1 MNNMAE
7 LFARDPREV
16 SDAEFTSM
24 IEELRKM
31 RSKFVHEGGKPSA
44 APKALSSEQKK
55 VAGLDLDIKL

>member
-1 MNNMAE
+1 MAE

-31 RSKFVHEGGKPSA
+31 RAKFVHEGGKPSA
-44 APKALSSEQKK
+44 PKALSADQKK